1 MKGTYLIAILVITLG
16 IALNESL
23 ADIPT
28 KCPEINLQ
36 NETFFIPHEND
47 CTKFYSCHMGVKGK
61 PIDCPFMDE
70 NGNKLHFNPK
80 LQVCDWPWSA
90 GCQTPSSNSTTSS
103 NIPTT
108 ITPNTTTSSTPTTPT
123 STPITTTPS
132 TSTSTTP
139 IPTTPSSPTPT
150 TPTPNTPTPTTP
162 TPSSSI
168 PTTPTT
174 STPSS
179 STPTTPTLSSST
191 STTPTPS
198 SPTPTTPTPSSPM
211 PTTPTTSTSSS
222 PIPTTS
228 TPSSPTSTTPT
239 PSSSTP
245 TTPTPSSATPT
256 TPTSSSSTPTT
267 PTPSSATPTTS
278 TSSSS
283 TPTTPIPSFPT
294 PPLDSCESD
303 NRTHM
308 LPHETMCDHYY
319 LCFNNW
325 VSPISQKCDRNLLFN
340 SLLRVCD
347 YPENVNCKNSSPN
360 TDKSSLSSISPPFN
374 YSLPTNS
381 DPVAWVCE
389 PNGKYKI
396 PHEIICDYYYWCVN
410 GTRGMNWVRCESNL
424 LFNPVVGECDY
435 SENVN
440 CGYRS
445 TLSPTVPS
453 STIRITSLITT
464 TLTIPTT
471 TTSTI
476 TTLTTTTSTTPTTT
490 TSTTPTTT
498 TSTIPTTTT
507 STTPTITSTTPT
519 TTTSTTPTTTTST
532 IPTTTTST
540 TPTITSTTPTTT
552 TSTTPTTTTS
562 TIPTTTTSTTPT
574 TTTEITITTPTET
587 TTKNPNEPR
596 KKCPPKGSTEKARI
610 AHPCLCNRY
619 YDCIDGE
626 KILQTCPI
634 GKHFDYMREICD
646 WASVVKCIR
655 PIPTFKILTSDIDDY
670 NTTCAPEGRAFQ
682 HDTDC
687 SAYYLCSNGEK
698 ILRQCMEGL
707 HFNMTIQTCD
717 YPQKSC
723 DLNRSSPRIN
733 LDICPPP
740 NSVQEVFLP
749 HECECTQYY
758 ECIDG
763 KKFLRFCPN
772 RLHFDPVWQICN
784 DPIEAK
790 CVVDIISTT
799 STSIFTTSS
808 TTEAIDEPRTTCPPK
823 GSTEKVRLPHP
834 CLCNQYYECVEGDKV
849 LQTCPIN
856 MYFDDATNVCDWS
869 TEVKC
874 ISQFSSHDIQIND
887 YDNNNNKCSPNGRA
901 FNHEDS
907 CTEYYLCSE
916 GEKVLQYCLE
926 GLHFN
931 VSIQMCDYPQKKCNL
946 NTPGSQPI
954 PTVTLNI
961 CPPDSIQQVL
971 LPHECDCTQYYECID
986 GKQILRDCSDGLHY
1000 DYVHQICN
1008 VPIKAKCNDFTTMI
1022 PQSSFPTIPDSS
1034 KCYDENNEIPHE
1046 NDCRLYYKCNN
1057 GEKILKTCPRNLYF
1071 NPKLRVCDYP
1081 ENVACNV
1088 EENIPSTSTPIKCK
1102 TITETTNIP
1111 HETNCNLYYVCDNG
1125 VSILKKCSPNLV
1137 FNPILKVCDF
1147 PENYVCKVTR
1157 DKNNIK
1163 NIDKIVQNL
1172 DPFTCIGTC
1181 PEEDPDYA
1189 VLLPNDDCKKFCMCS
1204 GGVAWI
1210 QLCPEPL
1217 YFDSVEK
1224 ICKKKKDA
1232 VCGTRLYNQDS
1243 SFKIDKIVDNDD
1255 SLQPLAD
1262 ENDNE
1267 RETYDRSLDSSSCI
1281 GTCLEENSK
1290 HAVLLSNDDC
1300 KKFCLCSNGTTY
1312 VQPCPELLYFDSID
1326 KACKRKKDAVCAV
1339 RSLMFD
1345 RIFDDDSVSLS
1356 EKDYNERD
1364 LYDNPWYKRLFYNVD
1379 PSTCI
1384 GICPEEDTDYE
1395 ELLPHKDCRKFCI
1408 CRKGLTY
1415 VQLCPESLY
1424 FHSVEKVC
1432 RQRRHAV
1439 CATNSFK
1446 RYHAITNINRE
1457 DDEDDDEDN
1466 SIEFLRENNKRRRH
1480 NYLWPHFHNFNPTTC
1495 IAMVSCGSNHALSLF
1510 ILTQYIK
1517 DVNRRKKL
1525 FAQYIRL
1532 TKKKL
1537 L

>member
-1 MKGTYLIAILVITLG
+1 MKGTYLVAILVVTLG
-16 IALNESL
+16 IALNGSL

-28 KCPEINLQ
+28 ECPETNPQ
-36 NETFFIPHEND
+36 NETVFIPHESD

-61 PIDCPFMDE
+61 PLDCPFMDE
-70 NGNKLHFNPK
+70 NGNKLHFNPE

-90 GCQTPSSNSTTSS
+90 GCRTSSNSTTSS
-103 NIPTT
+103 SIPTT
-108 ITPNTTTSSTPTTPT
+108 IITPNTTISPT
-123 STPITTTPS
+123 
-132 TSTSTTP
+132 
-139 IPTTPSSPTPT
+139 PTTPSSPTP
-150 TPTPNTPTPTTP
+150 
-162 TPSSSI
+162 I
-168 PTTPTT
+168 ITT
-174 STPSS
+174 S
-179 STPTTPTLSSST
+179 STST
-191 STTPTPS
+191 STTPTSTTLTPS
-198 SPTPTTPTPSSPM
+198 SPTPTTPTPSTPTSTTSTPSSPT
-211 PTTPTTSTSSS
+211 PTTPTPSTPTPTTPTPSSS
-222 PIPTTS
+222 TPTTPTTS
-228 TPSSPTSTTPT
+228 TPSSPTPTTPTPSTPMPTPSSPILTTSTPSSPTPTTSTTSTTSIPSSPTPTTPT

-256 TPTSSSSTPTT
+256 TSTPSSPTPTT
-267 PTPSSATPTTS
+267 
-278 TSSSS
+278 
-283 TPTTPIPSFPT
+283 PSFPT
-294 PPLDSCESD
+294 PPLDSCISD

-319 LCFNNW
+319 LCFNGW
-325 VSPISQKCDRNLLFN
+325 VSPISQKCNRNLLFN

-347 YPENVNCKNSSPN
+347 YPENVNCKNSPPN
-360 TDKSSLSSISPPFN
+360 TDKSNPSSISPPFN

-381 DPVAWVCE
+381 DPAWVCE

-396 PHEIICDYYYWCVN
+396 PHEIMCNYYYWCVN
-410 GTRGMNWVRCESNL
+410 GIRGTNWVRCESNL
-424 LFNPVVGECDY
+424 LFNPVIGECDY
-435 SENVN
+435 LENVN
-440 CGYRS
+440 CGHRS
-445 TLSPTVPS
+445 TSSPTVPCPT
-453 STIRITSLITT
+453 ST
-464 TLTIPTT
+464 PTT
-471 TTSTI
+471 TIST
-476 TTLTTTTSTTPTTT
+476 TTTPTTPMTTTSTTTASTTTIATTITTT
-490 TSTTPTTT
+490 TPITPTRTTPTKATT
-498 TSTIPTTTT
+498 K
-507 STTPTITSTTPT
+507 
-519 TTTSTTPTTTTST
+519 
-532 IPTTTTST
+532 
-540 TPTITSTTPTTT
+540 
-552 TSTTPTTTTS
+552 
-562 TIPTTTTSTTPT
+562 
-574 TTTEITITTPTET
+574 EITITTPTITTET

-596 KKCPPKGSTEKARI
+596 EKCPPKGSTEEARI

-634 GKHFDYMREICD
+634 GKHFDYLREICD
-646 WASVVKCIR
+646 WTSIVKCIR
-655 PIPTFKILTSDIDDY
+655 PIPTFNILTSDIDDY

-723 DLNRSSPRIN
+723 DLNRSLPRIN
-733 LDICPPP
+733 SDICPPD
-740 NSVQEVFLP
+740 SVQEVFLP

-790 CVVDIISTT
+790 CVADTISTT
-799 STSIFTTSS
+799 STSIYTTSS
-808 TTEAIDEPRTTCPPK
+808 TTEAINEPRTTCPPK

-849 LQTCPIN
+849 LRTCPIDT
-856 MYFDDATNVCDWS
+856 YFNDATDVCDWS

-874 ISQFSSHDIQIND
+874 ISQFPSHEIQIKS
-887 YDNNNNKCSPNGRA
+887 YDINNKCSPNGRA

-931 VSIQMCDYPQKKCNL
+931 VTIQMCDYPQKKCNL
-946 NTPGSQPI
+946 NTSGPQPI
-954 PTVTLNI
+954 PTVALNI
-961 CPPDSIQQVL
+961 CPLDSIQQIL
-971 LPHECDCTQYYECID
+971 LPHECNCTQYYECID

-1000 DYVHQICN
+1000 DYVRQICN
-1008 VPIKAKCNDFTTMI
+1008 VPIEAKCNDFTTTI

-1046 NDCRLYYKCNN
+1046 NDCRFYYKCNN

-1088 EENIPSTSTPIKCK
+1088 EGNIPSTSTPTKCK

-1111 HETNCNLYYVCDNG
+1111 HETDCNLYYVCENG

-1147 PENYVCKVTR
+1147 PENYVCKITH

-1163 NIDKIVQNL
+1163 KIDKIVQNL
-1172 DPFTCIGTC
+1172 DPITCIGTC

-1204 GGVAWI
+1204 GGVAWV
-1210 QLCPEPL
+1210 QPCPEPL

-1232 VCGTRLYNQDS
+1232 VCGIRLYNQDR
-1243 SFKIDKIVDNDD
+1243 FIKTDKMDNDD
-1255 SLQPLAD
+1255 SLQSLTD
-1262 ENDNE
+1262 KNDDDE
-1267 RETYDRSLDSSSCI
+1267 REIYDRSLDPSSCI
-1281 GTCLEENSK
+1281 GTCLEEDPE
-1290 HAVLLSNDDC
+1290 HAVLLSNNDC

-1312 VQPCPELLYFDSID
+1312 VQQCPELLYFDSID
-1326 KACKRKKDAVCAV
+1326 KTCKRKKDAVCAV
-1339 RSLMFD
+1339 RSLMVD
-1345 RIFDDDSVSLS
+1345 KIFDDDSVSLS
-1356 EKDYNERD
+1356 KKDYNERE
-1364 LYDNPWYKRLFYNVD
+1364 LYDNPWYKRRFYNVD

-1384 GICPEEDTDYE
+1384 GICPEEDTGYE

-1439 CATNSFK
+1439 CAINSFK
-1446 RYHAITNINRE
+1446 RYHAITINRE

-1466 SIEFLRENNKRRRH
+1466 SMEFLRENNKRRRH
-1480 NYLWPHFHNFNPTTC
+1480 NYLWPYFHNFNPTTC
-1495 IAMVSCGSNHALSLF
+1495 IAMVSCGSNRALSLF
-1510 ILTQYIK
+1510 TSIQYIK

-1525 FAQYIRL
+1525 FAQYVRL
-1532 TKKKL
+1532 TEKEL

>member
-1 MKGTYLIAILVITLG
+1 YLIAILVITLG

-80 LQVCDWPWSA
+80 LQVCDWPW
-90 GCQTPSSNSTTSS
+90 
-103 NIPTT
+103 
-108 ITPNTTTSSTPTTPT
+108 
-123 STPITTTPS
+123 
-132 TSTSTTP
+132 
-139 IPTTPSSPTPT
+139 
-150 TPTPNTPTPTTP
+150 
-162 TPSSSI
+162 
-168 PTTPTT
+168 
-174 STPSS
+174 
-179 STPTTPTLSSST
+179 
-191 STTPTPS
+191 
-198 SPTPTTPTPSSPM
+198 
-211 PTTPTTSTSSS
+211 
-222 PIPTTS
+222 
-228 TPSSPTSTTPT
+228 
-239 PSSSTP
+239 
-245 TTPTPSSATPT
+245 
-256 TPTSSSSTPTT
+256 
-267 PTPSSATPTTS
+267 
-278 TSSSS
+278 
-283 TPTTPIPSFPT
+283 
-294 PPLDSCESD
+294 
-303 NRTHM
+303 
-308 LPHETMCDHYY
+308 
-319 LCFNNW
+319 
-325 VSPISQKCDRNLLFN
+325 K
-340 SLLRVCD
+340 
-347 YPENVNCKNSSPN
+347 
-360 TDKSSLSSISPPFN
+360 
-374 YSLPTNS
+374 
-381 DPVAWVCE
+381 
-389 PNGKYKI
+389 
-396 PHEIICDYYYWCVN
+396 
-410 GTRGMNWVRCESNL
+410 
-424 LFNPVVGECDY
+424 
-435 SENVN
+435 
-440 CGYRS
+440 
-445 TLSPTVPS
+445 
-453 STIRITSLITT
+453 
-464 TLTIPTT
+464 
-471 TTSTI
+471 
-476 TTLTTTTSTTPTTT
+476 
-490 TSTTPTTT
+490 
-498 TSTIPTTTT
+498 
-507 STTPTITSTTPT
+507 
-519 TTTSTTPTTTTST
+519 
-532 IPTTTTST
+532 
-540 TPTITSTTPTTT
+540 
-552 TSTTPTTTTS
+552 
-562 TIPTTTTSTTPT
+562 
-574 TTTEITITTPTET
+574 T

-1034 KCYDENNEIPHE
+1034 K
-1046 NDCRLYYKCNN
+1046 
-1057 GEKILKTCPRNLYF
+1057 F
-1071 NPKLRVCDYP
+1071 
-1081 ENVACNV
+1081 
-1088 EENIPSTSTPIKCK
+1088 
-1102 TITETTNIP
+1102 
-1111 HETNCNLYYVCDNG
+1111 
-1125 VSILKKCSPNLV
+1125 
-1137 FNPILKVCDF
+1137 
-1147 PENYVCKVTR
+1147 
-1157 DKNNIK
+1157 
-1163 NIDKIVQNL
+1163 QNL

-1364 LYDNPWYKRLFYNVD
+1364 LYDNPCGGVAWVQPCPDPLYFDSVQKTCKRKKDAVCGIRSYNQDSIFMIDKTVNNDDSMKTLTTENNERATYDNLD

-1384 GICPEEDTDYE
+1384 GTCPEEDPEYAV
-1395 ELLPHKDCRKFCI
+1395 LLPNDDCKKFCL
-1408 CRKGLTY
+1408 CSGGVAW
-1415 VQLCPESLY
+1415 VQPCPDPLY
-1424 FHSVEKVC
+1424 FDSVQKTC
-1432 RQRRHAV
+1432 KWKKDAV
-1439 CATNSFK
+1439 CGVRLFNENRVFM
-1446 RYHAITNINRE
+1446 INE
-1457 DDEDDDEDN
+1457 
-1466 SIEFLRENNKRRRH
+1466 K
-1480 NYLWPHFHNFNPTTC
+1480 
-1495 IAMVSCGSNHALSLF
+1495 
-1510 ILTQYIK
+1510 
-1517 DVNRRKKL
+1517 
-1525 FAQYIRL
+1525 
-1532 TKKKL
+1532 
-1537 L
+1537 